1 MPFTSHKV
9 KSQTAILYGLVAVP
23 SLDEIVIFDTKD
35 IEGRKQLLTDG
46 VAESK

>member
-1 MPFTSHKV
+1 MPFPH
-9 KSQTAILYGLVAVP
+9 
-23 SLDEIVIFDTKD
+23 EIVIFDTKD

>member
-1 MPFTSHKV
+1 MIITV
-9 KSQTAILYGLVAVP
+9 KKKHWWDKL
-23 SLDEIVIFDTKD
+23 LDLIFDTKD